1 MKIIKRV
8 YQKYTLRPWHRRN
21 LPSFTSGKD
30 FVVLYRYKEVSASF
44 YKFVYNWSIK
54 MFQLDRDPQ
63 EVDGMYLSS
72 RMAYVI
78 FLF

>member
-1 MKIIKRV
+1 
-8 YQKYTLRPWHRRN
+8 
-21 LPSFTSGKD
+21 
-30 FVVLYRYKEVSASF
+30 
-44 YKFVYNWSIK
+44 